1 MGQTGCSDL
10 YLETGLRTRPILGP
24 SRALHIQHSL
34 SAQMSNLGITGFL
47 VVDLGEA
54 QG

>member
-1 MGQTGCSDL
+1 M
-10 YLETGLRTRPILGP
+10 
-24 SRALHIQHSL
+24 QHSL

-54 QG
+54 RGWTLLFPADWHRGVEFHFAFSKTWM